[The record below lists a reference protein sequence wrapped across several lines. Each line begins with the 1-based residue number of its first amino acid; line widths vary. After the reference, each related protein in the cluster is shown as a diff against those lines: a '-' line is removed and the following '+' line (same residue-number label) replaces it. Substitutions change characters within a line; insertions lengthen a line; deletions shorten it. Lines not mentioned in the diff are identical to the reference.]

1 MGTSKNSKI
10 EEPGGEIKINKE
22 VLINNKI
29 KAKDVR
35 LVGTEGE
42 QLGIV
47 LLEEALSISREKNLD
62 LVNIAP
68 LAKPPVCKIM
78 DFGKYK
84 FEQSKREKEARK
96 KQKTTS
102 IKEVKMRPS
111 IESHDFQV
119 KVRNALRF
127 LESGDKVKASVI
139 FRGREITHPELGR
152 DLCKKFAEELQQ
164 VSNVEREAK
173 IEGRN
178 MVMILSPK

>member
-1 MGTSKNSKI
+1 
-10 EEPGGEIKINKE
+10 
-22 VLINNKI
+22 LINHKI
-29 KAKDVR
+29 RAREVR
-35 LVGTEGE
+35 LVGTDGE
-42 QLGIV
+42 QLGIMS
-47 LLEEALSISREKNLD
+47 LDEALNLARGKNLD

-68 LAKPPVCKIM
+68 QAKPPVCRIM

-102 IKEVKMRPS
+102 VKEIKMRPN

-119 KVRNALRF
+119 KVRNGMRF
-127 LESGDKVKASVI
+127 LQNGDKVKASVV

-152 DLCKKFAEELQQ
+152 ELCKKLAQELEQ
-164 VSNVEREAK
+164 VSTVEREPK
-173 IEGRN
+173 IEGKN